1 MNKLYKPLFSLF
13 FISVLFFSFFKISHS
28 QVSPEFWPKFT
39 MTAKNITTQPGA
51 NGQDSIL
58 FWDVYIL
65 QTNYG
70 QPGIQPFEFCCA
82 QYNWYFN
89 KNIFQNPSIGNI
101 VLTNFGAQTD
111 LPSGLRPPT
120 FQVDSVTNWD
130 LQTGRP
136 NTGLLKTSGNLPN
149 SNINFFIGNQFPGT
163 KALRMKVTTNGRK
176 FNNVPLHLTWRAG
189 PTAPNSFL
197 AYFAPNPPGPDS
209 ANPQYAQS
217 LLDSAGV
224 YFVEA
229 GGITILPPVA
239 NFTAN
244 NTTITSGGNVNFTNT
259 SSNNPTSF
267 NWFFPGGTPYTTAL
281 ENPSNIVYSTPGVY
295 TVYLRVANSAGAD
308 SITKTNYITVNP
320 PPCSPTWSN
329 FLKISDAGNI
339 KDSLKFGTSTTA
351 TINIDPCFGE
361 TLLPPIL
368 PPSGA
373 FDIRLILQNPPAYDA
388 SKIDIRPDP
397 ANDIFWKVKF
407 QPSDAGYPITFT
419 WDRYAF
425 PPSGLFF
432 LKDEV
437 TGTIVNVDMKAQ
449 NSYVLP
455 SNLSGIT
462 SLKIEYQYNLVSNV
476 NVKSGWNIL
485 SVPLIA
491 ADMKFTNLFPLATT
505 LAYTFNG
512 TGYVAFDSAKI
523 SKGYWLKFGRDT
535 TYRIVGVSITPKNIP
550 VISGWNMI
558 GPFDENIPVA
568 SIISIPSGI
577 VSTFYFQYNNGYIQV
592 DTLKAGKGYWV
603 KTSTAGILM
612 KNIAENMI
620 VENAKQSDNLN
631 SFTKFI
637 ITDNNSNI
645 SNLFLGNT
653 TQSSSNYDLPPVPPN
668 GIFDVRFGSDKFV
681 ESYGQSIDV
690 RLNSVAYPIKIKAEN
705 LNRHNFRIKD
715 KINGSI
721 VNILIEDETE
731 IEINSGLDNLLL
743 IDENLLP
750 DSYELS
756 QNYPNPFNPTTKIK
770 YQLPVDGNV
779 KIIIFDMLG
788 KEVQTLVNGFE
799 KAGSYELTF
808 NGINLASGIY
818 FYKMQS
824 ENFSDLKRM
833 ILIK

>member
-1 MNKLYKPLFSLF
+1 
-13 FISVLFFSFFKISHS
+13 
-28 QVSPEFWPKFT
+28 
-39 MTAKNITTQPGA
+39 MTAKNITTNPIGPPGP
-51 NGQDSIL
+51 NQTDNQI
-58 FWDVYIL
+58 FFDVYIM

-89 KNIFQNPSIGNI
+89 KNIFQNPSIGNL
-101 VLTNFGAQTD
+101 VLTNLGAQTD

-120 FQVDSVTNWD
+120 FQVDSITNWD
-130 LQTGRP
+130 SQTGRP

-149 SNINFFIGNQFPGT
+149 SNINFFISHTFPGT
-163 KALRMKVTTNGRK
+163 KALRMRITTSGNRW
-176 FNNVPLHLTWRAG
+176 NNVPLDLQWRAG

-244 NTTITSGGNVNFTNT
+244 NTTITAGGNVNFTST

-320 PPCSPTWSN
+320 PPCTPTWSN
-329 FLKISDAGNI
+329 FLRISDAGNI
-339 KDSLKFGTSTTA
+339 FDTLKFGTSPTA
-351 TINIDPCFGE
+351 TINLDSCFGE
-361 TLLPPIL
+361 TPLPPL
-368 PPSGA
+368 PQIGA
-373 FDIRLILQNPPAYDA
+373 YDIRFILQNPPTYDA
-388 SKIDIRPDP
+388 SKIDMRPEPSGDY
-397 ANDIFWKVKF
+397 FWKVRF
-407 QPSDAGYPITFT
+407 QPSDAGGPITFT
-419 WDRYAF
+419 WNRNAF
-425 PPSGLFF
+425 PSTGLFF

-437 TGTIVNVDMKAQ
+437 TGTLVNIDMKAQ
-449 NSYVLP
+449 SSYVL
-455 SNLSGIT
+455 SLNLT
-462 SLKIEYQYNLVSNV
+462 TLKIEYKHNIQSNV

-485 SVPLIA
+485 SVPLQVS
-491 ADMKFTNLFPLATT
+491 DMKFTNIFPLATS
-505 LAYTFNG
+505 LAYNFNG
-512 TGYVAFDSAKI
+512 SGYIAADSAKVN
-523 SKGYWLKFGRDT
+523 KGYWLKFGVDT
-535 TYRIVGVSITPKNIP
+535 TYTIFGFSLSPKNIP

-558 GPFDENIPVA
+558 GPYDENIPVS
-568 SIISIPSGI
+568 SIVSTPSGI
-577 VSTFYFQYNNGYIQV
+577 VTSLYYQYNNGYFSV

-603 KTSTAGILM
+603 KSSSSGILM
-612 KNIAENMI
+612 KNIGDIIISENTS
-620 VENAKQSDNLN
+620 QSDNFN
-631 SFTKFI
+631 DFTKFT
-637 ITDNNSNI
+637 ITDNNGSV
-645 SNLFLGNT
+645 SNLYLGNAS
-653 TQSSSNYDLPPVPPN
+653 QISGSYELPPVPPT
-668 GIFDVRFGSDKFV
+668 GIFDVRYGSDKFV
-681 ESYGQSIDV
+681 ELYGQSNDV
-690 RLNSVAYPIKIKAEN
+690 KLNSAAYPIKIKAEN
-705 LNRHNFRIKD
+705 LNKHKFRIKD
-715 KINGSI
+715 KVNGSI
-721 VNILIEDETE
+721 VNIAIEDESE
-731 IEINSGLDNLLL
+731 IEITSGLDNLLL

-750 DSYELS
+750 DSYALS

-824 ENFSDLKRM
+824 ENFSELKRM